1 MRTNIVTCIILLI
14 TFLAVAIT
22 IPAIGDM
29 SSVSINREDWKDDL
43 YPLVQ
48 QYITCLYGIEIYDFD
63 EMSIGITQ
71 SEYDW
76 TCVYTAFITFQSQ
89 PEYEFILTMDDG
101 GALISYTNPLLLEQM
116 MIQEN
121 TNDYP
126 SWWNERLLEKESE
139 WGDSIFWNYEQ
150 RYTFMIDSY
159 GWGITGTLGVF
170 DFPDSNCISP
180 NESLSICVE
189 EFELKYP
196 DLNFEET
203 KTIIHYI
210 GVPDLISYK
219 GVPRRSAYWNYYI
232 ISADYQQQLL
242 FLCTDASNGSVLI
255 LDTEQKGITDNM
267 MQTYKSGYTYM

>member
-1 MRTNIVTCIILLI
+1 MARRRRKRKIERQTIWILGYWLLI
-14 TFLAVAIT
+14 LILCTPISV
-22 IPAIGDM
+22 PAISDM
-29 SSVSINREDWKDDL
+29 SSVRINREDWKDDL

-139 WGDSIFWNYEQ
+139 WGDSIF
-150 RYTFMIDSY
+150 
-159 GWGITGTLGVF
+159 
-170 DFPDSNCISP
+170 
-180 NESLSICVE
+180 
-189 EFELKYP
+189 
-196 DLNFEET
+196 
-203 KTIIHYI
+203 
-210 GVPDLISYK
+210 
-219 GVPRRSAYWNYYI
+219 
-232 ISADYQQQLL
+232 
-242 FLCTDASNGSVLI
+242 
-255 LDTEQKGITDNM
+255 
-267 MQTYKSGYTYM
+267 